1 VRRRSAVASLMALV
15 VAAGCGTGAESNVG
29 DTTGTPTVAQATPGA
44 VAIQMRPVESTVVPA
59 LDGYDQVEP
68 TCGAGAA
75 APCTDAQLLDPDG
88 ITLQASDGT
97 RAGLGE
103 LVIDG
108 SNVASASA
116 VGAGDPAE
124 WVVQLTLDHEGT
136 TAVAT
141 ATGNAASATPP
152 ANQIAIVVDGTL
164 LSLPV
169 VQAPI
174 DSGLVVVS
182 AGFTKQEAEDL
193 AAALGGS

>member
-1 VRRRSAVASLMALV
+1 VRGSRHVALLLGGAILLAACGATDTSANDVSTTPASDP
-15 VAAGCGTGAESNVG
+15 AATL
-29 DTTGTPTVAQATPGA
+29 
-44 VAIQMRPVESTVVPA
+44 QMRPVESIA
-59 LDGYDQVEP
+59 LPDSTAYDDHEP
-68 TCGAGAA
+68 TCGVDAA
-75 APCTDAQLLDPDG
+75 TPCTDVQLLDPDG
-88 ITLQASDGT
+88 ITLDSEDVG
-97 RAGLGE
+97 RAVLGA

-116 VGAGDPAE
+116 VEAGDPAE